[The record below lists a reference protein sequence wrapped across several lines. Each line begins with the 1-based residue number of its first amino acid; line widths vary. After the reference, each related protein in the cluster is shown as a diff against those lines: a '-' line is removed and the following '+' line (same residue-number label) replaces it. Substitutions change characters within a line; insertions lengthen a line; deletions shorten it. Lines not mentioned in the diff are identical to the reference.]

1 MFYLLSYDVARDYKW
16 LNLRNTLLIKIV
28 KNDVPSTLYA
38 NFSLIMDLHDY
49 GKYLNLL
56 LEFFFFFFK
65 QKRAYAKRNYKIENS
80 SSSSW
85 FTKANGRARI
95 DDSSKAKAN
104 EKLVCKEVLAT
115 RSDNQIW
122 FTPT

>member
-56 LEFFFFFFK
+56 LEFFFFFF
-65 QKRAYAKRNYKIENS
+65 
-80 SSSSW
+80 
-85 FTKANGRARI
+85 
-95 DDSSKAKAN
+95 
-104 EKLVCKEVLAT
+104 
-115 RSDNQIW
+115 
-122 FTPT
+122 